1 MSSESCYSIS
11 SAASLSSMITSDI
24 FIPRIIAPS
33 ANILGRGTAAD
44 YENDRDSKADF
55 RSIGLAERRGF
66 KGAPLFAPKAV
77 KKASFASFPGV
88 LSPRTPVSPP
98 TSGFVT
104 TMSNFW
110 ASSPKTSVPAEALCF
125 PQHIQDDY
133 NQNNPFDTA
142 AESYFVPHLED
153 NSYSWSDVQDNLYD
167 FSVYH
172 AIAEHKSDFFKTN
185 SLRKNQTGISARPS
199 NKFKNQ
205 SRTNIYDM
213 SIYDVC
219 AHGSTKEKSKSI
231 QFSSATNPKASPHT
245 PWFPESAF
253 VGSPKIWLTPPS
265 APSSPKQQAVNHDSP
280 TTRRADFLP
289 TRARPS
295 EARQSVGEHAILP
308 DAQRSTIS
316 RAPGLRPLILP
327 LHIAKR
333 NASPFASPQSSPE
346 TEFADLALTLTPLSL
361 QENIQLPIIESHS
374 FGSSPVAPESPAP
387 TQHASSLPSSNSGS
401 CSANSSVERRRS
413 KAMVDIL
420 SLLDETALGAVEVL
434 EAINCED
441 ESVDVGEVSLVGLS
455 GTIVHAV

>member
-1 MSSESCYSIS
+1 
-11 SAASLSSMITSDI
+11 MITSDI
-24 FIPRIIAPS
+24 FIPRMTAPS
-33 ANILGRGTAAD
+33 ANVLGRGTATDA
-44 YENDRDSKADF
+44 KADF

-66 KGAPLFAPKAV
+66 KGAPLSAPKAA
-77 KKASFASFPGV
+77 KKGSFSSFPGV

-104 TMSNFW
+104 TMSSLW
-110 ASSPKTSVPAEALCF
+110 ASSPKTSVPTETLCF

-133 NQNNPFDTA
+133 NQSNPFDTA

-185 SLRKNQTGISARPS
+185 SFRKNQTGVSQ
-199 NKFKNQ
+199 NTFKNQ

-219 AHGSTKEKSKSI
+219 AQGSTKEKSKSI
-231 QFSSATNPKASPHT
+231 QTSSTANPKVSPHT

-265 APSSPKQQAVNHDSP
+265 APSSPKQQAVYHDSP
-280 TTRRADFLP
+280 STRRADFLP
-289 TRARPS
+289 TRALISRSS
-295 EARQSVGEHAILP
+295 EARQSVGDHAILP
-308 DAQRSTIS
+308 DARRSTVS
-316 RAPGLRPLILP
+316 RALGLRPLILP

-333 NASPFASPQSSPE
+333 NTSPFSSPQSSPE

-361 QENIQLPIIESHS
+361 QEKIQLPIIESHS
-374 FGSSPVAPESPAP
+374 FGSPPVAPESPAP
-387 TQHASSLPSSNSGS
+387 TQHASTLPSSNSGS
-401 CSANSSVERRRS
+401 RSANSSMERRRS

-420 SLLDETALGAVEVL
+420 SLLDEAALGAAEVL
-434 EAINCED
+434 DAINCED
-441 ESVDVGEVSLVGLS
+441 ESVDVGEVSLVGLV
-455 GTIVHAV
+455 GKIVHAV